1 MGLEGLL
8 MVLEGQS
15 SVLRCDIF
23 EPWMSTLP
31 GLWQPDER
39 SLRILADHLRAS
51 IVIIADG
58 VRPSNTGRGYVLRR
72 LLRRALT
79 ILWRD
84 DGTRSLRDLPDPL
97 IQDTLSRFGQD
108 NCTVRDVLQEEEQR
122 FARLLSRGRKVLAQF
137 EPERQ

>member
-1 MGLEGLL
+1 
-8 MVLEGQS
+8 
-15 SVLRCDIF
+15 
-23 EPWMSTLP
+23 MSTLP

-84 DGTRSLRDLPDPL
+84 DGSRSLGDLPGSL
-97 IQDTLSRFGQD
+97 IDDTLARFGQHRSP
-108 NCTVRDVLQEEEQR
+108 VRDVIREEEQR
-122 FARLLSRGRKVLAQF
+122 FAGLLTRGRKVLAQF
-137 EPERQ
+137 EPGRRLARRN

>member
-51 IVIIADG
+51 IVIVADG

-72 LLRRALT
+72 LLRRVLT
-79 ILWRD
+79 ILWRHY
-84 DGTRSLRDLPDPL
+84 GTRSPCDLPDPL
-97 IQDTLSRFGQD
+97 FLYPSTPFSQTSVPSPALI
-108 NCTVRDVLQEEEQR
+108 C
-122 FARLLSRGRKVLAQF
+122 
-137 EPERQ
+137 P